1 MTQQSITDQVSGTT
15 VPGRL
20 RAVLAEVSATGVDG
34 LTEVE
39 LLEVVALL
47 EMTKGA
53 AAAAQARA
61 TARFV
66 EERDARVA
74 EMAAAEEISRREAS
88 LRRRATRSEVAL
100 ARRCSPGQA
109 DRHVGAARA
118 LVHEL
123 PGTMAALTAG
133 EISEWRATIVVRE
146 TVCLSPERRREA
158 DRRLAGGLRDLGDRA
173 LAAAAHRACVD
184 LDQESVVE
192 RRRRAAASRHVSV
205 RPAPDGMAWLSILGP
220 LIDVVGAHVAL
231 RAAEQARHVATGDP
245 EADAA
250 AAADPRG
257 RGAWMADTALELLSG
272 RAPGQ
277 PQPVEIGLVMREG
290 VLLPGEGSGTG
301 GGAGAGVGDDV
312 EVPGYGALPARLAR
326 GHVLRLLDEGDDRDG
341 ETALWLRRL
350 WTAPDGRDLVAVD
363 SRRRLFAGRLR
374 RLIELRDATCR
385 VPWCDAPVRQVDHV
399 RPVSRGGE
407 TSASNAMGVCQRH
420 NLDKEAPGWRAEVI
434 STGLDPGGGPHEV
447 RLTTPAGGDV
457 RCLAPPLLGL
467 GRAERRPVVEQPSA
481 LEARLL
487 ALLDAA

>member
-39 LLEVVALL
+39 LLEVVTLL

-146 TVCLSPERRREA
+146 TACLSPERRREA

-250 AAADPRG
+250 ADDDERG
-257 RGAWMADTALELLSG
+257 SGAWMTDTALELLSG

-290 VLLPGEGSGTG
+290 VLLPGERSGAS
-301 GGAGAGVGDDV
+301 AGAGGADDEV
-312 EVPGYGALPARLAR
+312 EVPGHGALAGHLAR
-326 GHVLRLLDEGDDRDG
+326 EHVLRLLDEGDDRDG

-350 WTAPDGRDLVAVD
+350 WTTPAGRDIVAVD
-363 SRRRLFAGRLR
+363 SRQRLFAGRLR
-374 RLIELRDATCR
+374 RLVELRDATCR

-399 RPVSRGGE
+399 RPVARGGE
-407 TSASNAMGVCQRH
+407 TSASNGMGVCQRH

-447 RLTTPAGGDV
+447 RLTTPAGEV

>member
-66 EERDARVA
+66 EERDTRVA

-220 LIDVVGAHVAL
+220 LVDVVGAHVAL

-250 AAADPRG
+250 AAADERG
-257 RGAWMADTALELLSG
+257 RGAWMTDTALELLSG

-277 PQPVEIGLVMREG
+277 AQPVEIGLVMSEG
-290 VLLPGEGSGTG
+290 VLLPGERS
-301 GGAGAGVGDDV
+301 GAGAGGADDEV
-312 EVPGYGALPARLAR
+312 EVPGHGALAGDLAR
-326 GHVLRLLDEGDDRDG
+326 EHLLRLLDEGDDRDG

-350 WTAPDGRDLVAVD
+350 WTTPDGRDIVAVD
-363 SRRRLFAGRLR
+363 SRQRLFAGRLR

-399 RPVSRGGE
+399 HPVARGGE
-407 TSASNAMGVCQRH
+407 TSASNGMGVCQRH

-447 RLTTPAGGDV
+447 RLTTPAGEV

-481 LEARLL
+481 LESRLL

>member
-20 RAVLAEVSATGVDG
+20 RTVLAEVSATGVDG

-66 EERDARVA
+66 EERDTRVA

-146 TVCLSPERRREA
+146 TACLSPEHRREA

-220 LIDVVGAHVAL
+220 LVDVVGAHVAL

-245 EADAA
+245 QADAA

-290 VLLPGEGSGTG
+290 VLLPGGRS
-301 GGAGAGVGDDV
+301 GAGAGAGGADDEV
-312 EVPGYGALPARLAR
+312 EVPGHGALAGDLAR
-326 GHVLRLLDEGDDRDG
+326 EHVLRLLDAGDDRDG

-350 WTAPDGRDLVAVD
+350 WTAPAGRDLVAVD
-363 SRRRLFAGRLR
+363 SRQRIFAGRLR

-385 VPWCDAPVRQVDHV
+385 VPWCDAPVREVDHV
-399 RPVSRGGE
+399 RPVARGGE
-407 TSASNAMGVCQRH
+407 TSASNGMGVCQRH

-434 STGLDPGGGPHEV
+434 STGLDPGGGSHEV
-447 RLTTPAGGDV
+447 RLTTPAAGDV

-467 GRAERRPVVEQPSA
+467 GRRERRPVVGQPSA

>member
-66 EERDARVA
+66 EERDTRVA

-146 TVCLSPERRREA
+146 TACLAAADRLEA
-158 DRRLAGGLRDLGDRA
+158 DRRLSGCLTTLGDQGLSR
-173 LAAAAHRACVD
+173 AAHRVCAD
-184 LDQESVVE
+184 LDQAALVE
-192 RRRRAAASRHVSV
+192 RRRRAAASRRVGV
-205 RPAPDGMAWLSILGP
+205 RPAPDGMAWLSVLGRSP
-220 LIDVVGAHVAL
+220 RSSVPTRPCGLPSGAAMLPPETRGSMRSGQPTGVARVPGSPTRLSSCSPVG
-231 RAAEQARHVATGDP
+231 
-245 EADAA
+245 
-250 AAADPRG
+250 PRG
-257 RGAWMADTALELLSG
+257 S
-272 RAPGQ
+272 
-277 PQPVEIGLVMREG
+277 
-290 VLLPGEGSGTG
+290 
-301 GGAGAGVGDDV
+301 
-312 EVPGYGALPARLAR
+312 
-326 GHVLRLLDEGDDRDG
+326 H
-341 ETALWLRRL
+341 
-350 WTAPDGRDLVAVD
+350 
-363 SRRRLFAGRLR
+363 SR
-374 RLIELRDATCR
+374 
-385 VPWCDAPVRQVDHV
+385 
-399 RPVSRGGE
+399 SR
-407 TSASNAMGVCQRH
+407 SRS
-420 NLDKEAPGWRAEVI
+420 
-434 STGLDPGGGPHEV
+434 S
-447 RLTTPAGGDV
+447 
-457 RCLAPPLLGL
+457 
-467 GRAERRPVVEQPSA
+467 
-481 LEARLL
+481 
-487 ALLDAA
+487 

>member
-1 MTQQSITDQVSGTT
+1 MTPQSVTEEPGRTT
-15 VPGRL
+15 VPERL
-20 RAVLAEVSATGVDG
+20 GAALAELSATAVDG
-34 LTEVE
+34 LTEAE
-39 LLEVVALL
+39 LLEVVAVL

-53 AAAAQARA
+53 ASAVQARA
-61 TARFV
+61 TACFV

-74 EMAAAEEISRREAS
+74 EMTATEEISRREAS

-123 PGTMAALTAG
+123 PGTLAALTAG

-146 TVCLSPERRREA
+146 TACLSPEHRREA
-158 DRRLAGGLRDLGDRA
+158 DRRLAGGLRGLGDRA
-173 LAAAAHRACVD
+173 LAAAAHRVSVD
-184 LDQESVVE
+184 LDQGSVVE

-205 RPAPDGMAWLSILGP
+205 RPAPDGMAWLSVLGP
-220 LIDVVGAHVAL
+220 LVDVVGAQVAL
-231 RAAEQARHVATGDP
+231 RVAEQARHVATGDP
-245 EADAA
+245 ETDAA
-250 AAADPRG
+250 RAADQRG

-290 VLLPGEGSGTG
+290 VVLPG
-301 GGAGAGVGDDV
+301 GDSDDGV
-312 EVPGYGALPARLAR
+312 EVPGHGVLAGDLAR
-326 GHVLRLLDEGDDRDG
+326 EHVLRLLDTGDDGDG

-350 WTAPDGRDLVAVD
+350 WTTPDGRDLVAVD
-363 SRRRLFAGRLR
+363 SRQRVFRGRLR
-374 RLIELRDATCR
+374 RLIELRDPTCR
-385 VPWCDAPVRQVDHV
+385 VPWCDAPVRQVDHL
-399 RPVSRGGE
+399 RPVARGGE
-407 TSASNAMGVCQRH
+407 TSAANGMGLCQRH
-420 NLDKEAPGWRAEVI
+420 NLDKEAPGWRGEVI

-447 RLTTPAGGDV
+447 RLTTPAAGDA

-467 GRAERRPVVEQPSA
+467 GRRDRPPVGTHASA

-487 ALLDAA
+487 ELLDAA

>member
-1 MTQQSITDQVSGTT
+1 MTQQSITDRVSGTT

-146 TVCLSPERRREA
+146 TACLSPERRREA

-184 LDQESVVE
+184 LDPESVVE

-220 LIDVVGAHVAL
+220 LVDVVGAHVAL

-250 AAADPRG
+250 AAGDERG
-257 RGAWMADTALELLSG
+257 RGAWMTDTALELLSG

-277 PQPVEIGLVMREG
+277 AQPVEIGLVMSEG
-290 VLLPGEGSGTG
+290 VLLPGTGSDA
-301 GGAGAGVGDDV
+301 GGADEV
-312 EVPGYGALPARLAR
+312 EVPGHGALAGDLAR
-326 GHVLRLLDEGDDRDG
+326 EHVLRLLDEGDDRDG

-399 RPVSRGGE
+399 RPVARGGE
-407 TSASNAMGVCQRH
+407 TSASNGMGVCQRH

>member
-66 EERDARVA
+66 EERDTRVA

-146 TVCLSPERRREA
+146 TTCLSPERRREA
-158 DRRLAGGLRDLGDRA
+158 DRRLAGGLRDLGERA

-184 LDQESVVE
+184 LDQGSVVE

-205 RPAPDGMAWLSILGP
+205 RPAPDGMAWLSVLGP
-220 LIDVVGAHVAL
+220 LVDVVGAHVAL

-245 EADAA
+245 ETDAA
-250 AAADPRG
+250 RASDQRG

-290 VLLPGEGSGTG
+290 VVLPG
-301 GGAGAGVGDDV
+301 GDADDEV
-312 EVPGYGALPARLAR
+312 EVPGHGALAGDLAR
-326 GHVLRLLDEGDDRDG
+326 EHVLRLLDTGDDGDG

-350 WTAPDGRDLVAVD
+350 WTTPDGRDIVAVD
-363 SRRRLFAGRLR
+363 SRQRVFGGRLR
-374 RLIELRDATCR
+374 RLIELRDPTCR

-399 RPVSRGGE
+399 RPVARGGE
-407 TSASNAMGVCQRH
+407 TSAANGMGLCQRH

-447 RLTTPAGGDV
+447 RLSTPAAGDV
-457 RCLAPPLLGL
+457 RCLAPHLLGP
-467 GRAERRPVVEQPSA
+467 GRGPRPPESL
-481 LEARLL
+481 LEAHLQ

>member
-1 MTQQSITDQVSGTT
+1 MTHQSITDQVSGTT

-146 TVCLSPERRREA
+146 TACLSPERRREA

-220 LIDVVGAHVAL
+220 LVDVVGAHVAL

-250 AAADPRG
+250 AAADERG
-257 RGAWMADTALELLSG
+257 RGAWMTDTALEMLSG

-277 PQPVEIGLVMREG
+277 AQPVEIGLVMSEG
-290 VLLPGEGSGTG
+290 VLLPGERSG
-301 GGAGAGVGDDV
+301 GGADEV
-312 EVPGYGALPARLAR
+312 EVPGHGALAGDLAR
-326 GHVLRLLDEGDDRDG
+326 EHVLRLLDEGDERDG

-363 SRRRLFAGRLR
+363 SRQRLFAGRLR

-399 RPVSRGGE
+399 RRVSRGGE
-407 TSASNAMGVCQRH
+407 TSASNGMGVCQRH

-457 RCLAPPLLGL
+457 RCLAPPLLGP

>member
-39 LLEVVALL
+39 LLEVVTLL

-146 TVCLSPERRREA
+146 TACLSPERRREA

-250 AAADPRG
+250 ADDDERG
-257 RGAWMADTALELLSG
+257 SGAWMTDTALELLSG

-290 VLLPGEGSGTG
+290 VVLPG
-301 GGAGAGVGDDV
+301 GDSDDGV
-312 EVPGYGALPARLAR
+312 EVPGHGALAGDLAR
-326 GHVLRLLDEGDDRDG
+326 EHVLRLLDTGDDGDG

-350 WTAPDGRDLVAVD
+350 WTTPDGRDLVAVD
-363 SRRRLFAGRLR
+363 SRQRVFRGRLR
-374 RLIELRDATCR
+374 RLIELRDPTCR
-385 VPWCDAPVRQVDHV
+385 VPWCDAPVWQLDHV
-399 RPVSRGGE
+399 RPVARGGE
-407 TSASNAMGVCQRH
+407 TSAANGMGLCQRH
-420 NLDKEAPGWRAEVI
+420 NLDKEAPGWRGEVI

-447 RLTTPAGGDV
+447 RLTTPAAGDA

-467 GRAERRPVVEQPSA
+467 GRRDRPPVGTHASA

-487 ALLDAA
+487 ELLDAA